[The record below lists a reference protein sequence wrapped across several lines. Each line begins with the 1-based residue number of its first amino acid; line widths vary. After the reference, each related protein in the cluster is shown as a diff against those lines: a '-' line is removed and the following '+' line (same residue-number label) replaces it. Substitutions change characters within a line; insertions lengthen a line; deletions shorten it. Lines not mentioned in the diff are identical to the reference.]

1 MKKYLLTDIVP
12 VVSVHIC
19 YSMAFNDW
27 IEFMYNGVILY
38 SLFESVRW
46 LAVHNC
52 LSASHNK
59 TIERTVGSRI
69 LGQIDL

>member
-38 SLFESVRW
+38 SLFQTLRF
-46 LAVHNC
+46 
-52 LSASHNK
+52 
-59 TIERTVGSRI
+59 
-69 LGQIDL
+69 